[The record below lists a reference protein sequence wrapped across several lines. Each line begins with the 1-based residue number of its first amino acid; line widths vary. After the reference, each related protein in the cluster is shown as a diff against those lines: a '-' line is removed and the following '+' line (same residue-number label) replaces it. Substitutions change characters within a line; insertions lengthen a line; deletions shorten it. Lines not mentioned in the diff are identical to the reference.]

1 MASLDDASADDEGP
15 IASINIIPFV
25 DIVLVLLVIFMLT
38 AATIVKASIKVEL
51 PKAASGG
58 GKVETTLTFV
68 RSKGGDLLLN
78 GEKLPSLAAGAQIVK
93 QEAAKN
99 PKVQAVIS
107 ADKGVEY
114 GAVVEIIDMVK
125 QNGVSTFALDIERM
139 APPPEAAP

>member
-1 MASLDDASADDEGP
+1 MASLEDASGDDEGLL
-15 IASINIIPFV
+15 ASINIIPFV

-51 PKAASGG
+51 LKAASGG

-68 RSKGGDLLLN
+68 RSKSGDLLLN
-78 GEKLPSLAAGAQIVK
+78 GEKLASLAAGAQIVK

-125 QNGVSTFALDIERM
+125 QNGVSTFALDMERM
-139 APPPEAAP
+139 APPPATP

>member
-1 MASLDDASADDEGP
+1 MASLEDASGDDEGLL
-15 IASINIIPFV
+15 ASINIIPFV

-68 RSKGGDLLLN
+68 RSKSGDLLLN
-78 GEKLPSLAAGAQIVK
+78 GEKLASLAAGAQIVK

-125 QNGVSTFALDIERM
+125 QNGVSTFALDIERT
-139 APPPEAAP
+139 APPAAP